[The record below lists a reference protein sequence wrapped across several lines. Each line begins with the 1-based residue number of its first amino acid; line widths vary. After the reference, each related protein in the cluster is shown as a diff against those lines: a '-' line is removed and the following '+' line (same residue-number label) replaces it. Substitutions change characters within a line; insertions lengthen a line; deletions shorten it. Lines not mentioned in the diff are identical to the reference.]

1 MSVLEEILSAKRD
14 EVTVLHQPTTRSV
27 LQKAALAAPPAQGF
41 AASLRPPGLTEPHLR
56 VIAEFKR
63 RSPSRGDIALDLDV
77 ATTVSKYV
85 SGGASALSVL
95 TDGPFFGGSARDL
108 QNARL
113 AAPKTPILRKD
124 FVIDPVQVYESV
136 ALGADAIL
144 LILAALPDDALLID
158 LLTLVSEL
166 GRDALVEVHN
176 REELDRA
183 KQLEVSVIGIN
194 ARNLITFSEDLD
206 LSEQLVADLPMSI
219 TAVAESAIKNSDDA
233 RRMGNAGFDAIL
245 VGEALVKNSHPE
257 SLVKDMTSFVIQPR
271 D

>member
-1 MSVLEEILSAKRD
+1 MSVLEEILVAKRD

-41 AASLRPPGLTEPHLR
+41 AASLRPPELTESHLR

-63 RSPSRGDIALDLDV
+63 RSPSRGDIDLDV

-108 QNARL
+108 QDARL

-158 LLTLVSEL
+158 LLTLVGEL

-194 ARNLITFSEDLD
+194 ARNLITFSEDRD
-206 LSEQLVADLPMSI
+206 LSEQLVSDLPMSI

-245 VGEALVKNSHPE
+245 VGEALVKNSNPE
-257 SLVKDMTSFVIQPR
+257 SLVKDMTSIVIQPR
-271 D
+271 A